1 VVCCRLSEYRWLPKR
16 LKLNGAIRI
25 EPLSSEEVRKYLA
38 GGGSKL
44 EALRGAIDVDPVLKD
59 LAQTPLVLRIMSLA
73 YQGVGGDKLVAPNRD
88 SPEERRKQI
97 FHLYVEQMFQ
107 RKGTA
112 FLLFPK
118 EKTIGGI
125 FSGMFGGGMIG
136 GMILGGMIGIL
147 VTPIIV
153 ATIIG
158 MSALGLGSVSPITLK
173 HITLAETIIWNW
185 YEFWR
190 KTIDTLIRHLIKI
203 MLGGLIFGLLQGLS
217 TGLISGLISWL
228 SIGLSAALGV
238 GLINGL
244 LGRFSNR
251 VKDGKTSPNEGIKS
265 SLRNS
270 LIIFLVTFIDL

>member
-136 GMILGGMIGIL
+136 GMILGGMISESYYLETYYFGGDYNLEL
-147 VTPIIV
+147 VRV
-153 ATIIG
+153 
-158 MSALGLGSVSPITLK
+158 
-173 HITLAETIIWNW
+173 LAEN
-185 YEFWR
+185 
-190 KTIDTLIRHLIKI
+190 DRHADPSPDQNHARRPNLRTAPRVEHRPN
-203 MLGGLIFGLLQGLS
+203 LRADLLAKYRAERRVR
-217 TGLISGLISWL
+217 SGADQR
-228 SIGLSAALGV
+228 SAW
-238 GLINGL
+238 
-244 LGRFSNR
+244 
-251 VKDGKTSPNEGIKS
+251 
-265 SLRNS
+265 
-270 LIIFLVTFIDL
+270 